1 VIKLKDLVKEY
12 KAEDVV
18 TRALD
23 GISMELKTG
32 EYVAVMGASGSG
44 KSTLLNILGGMD
56 TSTSGE
62 YYFDD
67 LLVSDMNMTKL
78 HEFRKEN
85 VSFVFQ
91 NFALINQYTVYENVE
106 LPLIARRIPAKRRKE
121 LVEDALKRFGIDGLK
136 NKYPLHISG
145 GQQQRASIARALVTG
160 VRLLLADEPTGALD
174 KKTGN
179 LVMDLIDEI
188 HTGETIIVLV
198 THDPEIAK
206 RADRI
211 IKIEDG
217 KIVD

>member
-1 VIKLKDLVKEY
+1 MIRINDIVKEY
-12 KAEDVV
+12 KSEDVV
-18 TRALD
+18 TKALD
-23 GISMELKTG
+23 GISLELNDG

-56 TSTSGE
+56 TATSGE

-67 LLVSDMNMTKL
+67 IPVSDMNMAKL
-78 HEFRKEN
+78 HEFRKEH
-85 VSFVFQ
+85 VAFVFQ

-121 LVEDALKRFGIDGLK
+121 LVEDALKRFGIMDLK

-145 GQQQRASIARALVTG
+145 GQQQRTSIARAIVTG
-160 VRLLLADEPTGALD
+160 AKLLLADEPTGALD

-188 HTGETIIVLV
+188 HKGDTIIVLV

-211 IKIEDG
+211 VKIEDG
-217 KIVD
+217 KIIE